1 MLYTFKSKATGD
13 LIMLEPQGKQILNI
27 IGKEPGAKGIIMVSE
42 MMAAIDALHAAVVQE
57 EQARQAAKEA
67 AKEAPQAHGAAYEAA
82 SLADGP
88 RVIGLKQRVVPF
100 VDMLRRAHAEDKEV
114 VWGV

>member
-1 MLYTFKSKATGD
+1 MLYKFKSKATGD

-27 IGKEPGAKGIIMVSE
+27 IGKDPGAKGIIMVSE

-57 EQARQAAKEA
+57 EQARQAVKEA
-67 AKEAPQAHGAAYEAA
+67 AKEAPQAHGADPEAA
-82 SLADGP
+82 SSADGP

>member
-1 MLYTFKSKATGD
+1 MLYKFKSKATGD

-27 IGKEPGAKGIIMVSE
+27 IGKEPGAQGIIMVSE

-67 AKEAPQAHGAAYEAA
+67 PQEHGAAHEAA
-82 SLADGP
+82 SSADGP
-88 RVIGLKQRVVPF
+88 RAIGLKQRVVPF
-100 VDMLRRAHAEDKEV
+100 VDMLRRAQAEDKEV